1 MHAKMR
7 REAGS
12 IPLLRAGK
20 GGEMELRFNT
30 GRLLELQGLKSDMQL
45 ARELGVSRSQLYRI
59 RSGASFPG
67 RRFLENLADCYP
79 QFPVSEFFI
88 CL

>member
-1 MHAKMR
+1 MPWK
-7 REAGS
+7 
-12 IPLLRAGK
+12 AGK
-20 GGEMELRFNT
+20 GHLQWQEQEERMEIRFNSA
-30 GRLLELQGLKSDMQL
+30 RLLELQGLKSDREL
-45 ARELGVSRSQLYRI
+45 ARDLGISRSQLYRI